1 VVSEQLEI
9 LAAGDPQVDLEVAVI
24 LLFLQIL
31 MVLPPDQ
38 VHRGKEML
46 AAQVQAGDLAE
57 MQLVLGVVE
66 PQLAV
71 QDQDLP
77 RQAMAELVIK

>member
-1 VVSEQLEI
+1 
-9 LAAGDPQVDLEVAVI
+9 VDLEVAGIRVF
-24 LLFLQIL
+24 LLMLVGL
-31 MVLPPDQ
+31 LPDQ
-38 VHRGKEML
+38 VHRVKVML
-46 AAQVQAGDLAE
+46 AAQVQAGELAE

-77 RQAMAELVIK
+77 RQAMAEMVIK